1 MKDLLPLVSSAEGLS
16 VKARSSSSMLV
27 SSAMSGIISFV
38 GSEVLI
44 LLSGLGRSSE
54 EARAGAHMVEKRT
67 IQSIKDHEPME
78 SSTSGSQ
85 CA

>member
-1 MKDLLPLVSSAEGLS
+1 MNERFTTSRLFGRRAVGEG
-16 VKARSSSSMLV
+16 KEQQQHAW
-27 SSAMSGIISFV
+27 IISFV

-54 EARAGAHMVEKRT
+54 EARAGAHMVEKRS
-67 IQSIKDHEPME
+67 IQSIKDHKTME
-78 SSTSGSQ
+78 LFTPGTH